1 MAAAHASSQT
11 HAILNLPLG
20 NASGATNDF
29 SDTARREDAE
39 YRLRDGVLSGRES
52 PAGEETPLLR
62 PRASSASTAPK
73 EASELNASINLINT
87 IIGAG
92 IVSLPY
98 ACALT
103 GFASF
108 VALVAMTQMMT
119 KETIGWLCKAADAV
133 GQTTLYATTRVL
145 LGDYAEVA
153 LRLTVLV
160 NNYGL
165 LIVYL
170 VVGGD
175 VMAGGA
181 GVEEKGLLAQWFPQT
196 CDVATPHW
204 ACTREFFTATLAAT
218 LLLPLCSLDNISS
231 LASVSALAV
240 TCTFTFVITCL
251 FLGVYALATDGAP
264 DTSEL
269 WPDVKRFDGSPA
281 VGAVRAI
288 LASVPALVTAFVC
301 HYNVLLIRSSM
312 GQRDVVED
320 PSKRDARV
328 FGRSLGFVGMLYI
341 FVASAGVLYFGKN
354 VSSDA
359 LDEFV
364 FDKLRAAFKY
374 HWLATV
380 VSNIVRMGYA
390 TSLSLTYP
398 LIFFEM
404 RQSVEGLLS
413 LLVGAPFV
421 ANRPGELTWP
431 EVIRRRLLTVMLI
444 ASHGVL
450 AVVIPNIWVI
460 IHFIGSTGAIA
471 IGFLFP
477 AAIHVAANFEN
488 YQRGL
493 PKAATSVWSGR
504 IMFVFG
510 LVVMVFA
517 LVEKSS

>member
-29 SDTARREDAE
+29 SATARREDAE

-73 EASELNASINLINT
+73 EASELNASINLVNT

-204 ACTREFFTATLAAT
+204 ACTREFFTAMLAAT
-218 LLLPLCSLDNISS
+218 LLLPLCSTLC
-231 LASVSALAV
+231 ALTV
-240 TCTFTFVITCL
+240 VPTHP
-251 FLGVYALATDGAP
+251 LGRAP
-264 DTSEL
+264 
-269 WPDVKRFDGSPA
+269 A
-281 VGAVRAI
+281 
-288 LASVPALVTAFVC
+288 
-301 HYNVLLIRSSM
+301 
-312 GQRDVVED
+312 
-320 PSKRDARV
+320 
-328 FGRSLGFVGMLYI
+328 
-341 FVASAGVLYFGKN
+341 
-354 VSSDA
+354 
-359 LDEFV
+359 
-364 FDKLRAAFKY
+364 RAA
-374 HWLATV
+374 
-380 VSNIVRMGYA
+380 IM
-390 TSLSLTYP
+390 
-398 LIFFEM
+398 M
-404 RQSVEGLLS
+404 REPDSRSRSREKLVPDLLQ
-413 LLVGAPFV
+413 A
-421 ANRPGELTWP
+421 EKIP
-431 EVIRRRLLTVMLI
+431 EDSQICD
-444 ASHGVL
+444 
-450 AVVIPNIWVI
+450 
-460 IHFIGSTGAIA
+460 
-471 IGFLFP
+471 
-477 AAIHVAANFEN
+477 
-488 YQRGL
+488 
-493 PKAATSVWSGR
+493 
-504 IMFVFG
+504 
-510 LVVMVFA
+510 
-517 LVEKSS
+517 SSRC